1 MKKGKIIGLI
11 ALAGIIIGGGIF
23 SYMWFMPHRDVQA
36 SPIDIEITSDKLVQE
51 YLDDAEK
58 ANEKYLQD
66 EGDSKILAV
75 TGTVSGIEEDMNQQK
90 VVYLKSGTDAKVSCT
105 FTKETNLNAEQLK
118 EGDDVKIK
126 GVIRAG
132 ASYDEDLEMYEDV
145 IMEKC
150 DVLK

>member
-1 MKKGKIIGLI
+1 MKKGKIIVSI
-11 ALAGIIIGGGIF
+11 ALVGVLLGVGVF
-23 SYMWFMPHRDVQA
+23 SYMWFMPHRDVQS

-51 YLDDAEK
+51 YLDNAEK

-75 TGTVSGIEEDMNQQK
+75 TGVITNIEEDMNQQK

-105 FTKETNLNAEQLK
+105 FTKETNANTNDLK
-118 EGDDVKIK
+118 EGDEVRIK

-150 DVLK
+150 DILN